1 MNIGPTGRRI
11 FIVLFS
17 SLALFN
23 IIIALALI
31 LNTRTTLGL
40 ACLCVSL
47 METVT
52 ASLLWAAAPV
62 ARRW

>member
-1 MNIGPTGRRI
+1 MNIDPTGRRI
-11 FIVLFS
+11 FIVLYS

-31 LNTRTTLGL
+31 LDHRTLLGL

-47 METVT
+47 METAT

-62 ARRW
+62 VRRW

>member
-1 MNIGPTGRRI
+1 MNIGPTARRI

-17 SLALFN
+17 TLALFN
-23 IIIALALI
+23 VTIALI
-31 LNTRTTLGL
+31 LVTHHRVPMGL
-40 ACLCVSL
+40 ACLFVSL
-47 METVT
+47 MESAT

>member
-23 IIIALALI
+23 IIMALALMTNSRI
-31 LNTRTTLGL
+31 QLGL
-40 ACLCVSL
+40 ACVFVSL
-47 METVT
+47 MESAT
-52 ASLLWAAAPV
+52 ASLLWTAAPV